1 MDELARKLPCSTESE
16 RVVLGAVIVGHPQSC
31 EVFDLLEAEDF
42 NDSRH
47 QLIFRTL
54 KRMWEA
60 GQAVEL
66 GSLSD
71 ELSAEQ
77 KLESVGGVGLVGSLG
92 EGVYNRM
99 RIDKYAAEIRS
110 SRVAREFI
118 KAANVWTD
126 DAFTGKK
133 ISQILD
139 SVRERVATLANLHAV
154 KDNGT
159 NFKEA
164 SAALIASLY
173 EEHREPLSCGI
184 PEVDDRSGGFR
195 AGELGIITADT
206 GVGKTFFALQIAR
219 KSCAAGHHLLY
230 CSGEMLAQHL
240 MGRVLSSVAGISYTK
255 IRKPQLLSN
264 LERNSLMEF
273 ALKQCPECRVVDG
286 ELSLPR
292 IRAAARDLKG
302 KFGGVIVDYDELVDV
317 RGKDEFEQQRV
328 LVRSLKSLAMELEI
342 PVIVVSQLRK
352 ALNPEERKNPTLQR
366 LYGSGAKAKH
376 ASVVLYV
383 DRPFVQNLTGDES
396 VAALYILKSRDGR
409 MGKTDCL
416 FNVKT
421 LSFQQVNP

>member
-1 MDELARKLPCSTESE
+1 MELERKLPSSPEAE
-16 RVVLGAVIVGHPQSC
+16 RVVLGAVIVGHPQTC

-42 NDSRH
+42 EDSRH

-66 GSLSD
+66 NNLND
-71 ELSAEQ
+71 ELSGEQ
-77 KLESVGGVGLVGSLG
+77 KLEAAGGISVVASLG

-99 RIDKYAAEIRS
+99 RIDKYASEVRS
-110 SRVAREFI
+110 SRVSREFI
-118 KAANVWTD
+118 KAAHLWVD
-126 DAFTGKK
+126 DAFKGKNA
-133 ISQILD
+133 SHILD
-139 SVRERVATLANLHAV
+139 TARETISTLSNLHAI
-154 KDNGT
+154 KDHGT

-164 SAALIASLY
+164 SATLVASLW
-173 EEHREPLSCGI
+173 EVQKEPLSCGI

-219 KSCAAGHHLLY
+219 RSCAGGHHLLY

-240 MGRVLSSVAGISYTK
+240 MGRVLSSVAGISYAK
-255 IRKPQLLSN
+255 IRKPQLLSQ
-264 LERNSLMEF
+264 LERLSLME
-273 ALKQCPECRVVDG
+273 AAGSQCPDCHVVDG

-292 IRAAARDLKG
+292 IRAAARSLKG

-328 LVRSLKSLAMELEI
+328 LVRSMKSLAMELEV

-383 DRPFVQNLTGDES
+383 DRPFVQNLVGDES

-409 MGKTDCL
+409 MGKTECV